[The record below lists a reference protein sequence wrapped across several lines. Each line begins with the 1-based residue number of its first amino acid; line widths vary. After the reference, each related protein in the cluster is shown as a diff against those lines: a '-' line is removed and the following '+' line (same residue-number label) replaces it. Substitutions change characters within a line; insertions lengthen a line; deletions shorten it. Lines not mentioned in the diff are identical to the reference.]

1 MDKLIVTAAMVGA
14 EVGKGDNPGFPVSP
28 EEIARAAYEC
38 RQAGASIVHLHVRK
52 PDGTPTQ
59 DPEIFRQAIDLIK
72 ARCDVIIQVSTGG
85 AIGMTAE
92 ERVAPVTL
100 GPEMATLTTGSVNFG
115 DGVFL
120 NKPAEIEAFA
130 RLMQEHGVKPEVE
143 AFDMGMIETAV
154 RLVKKG
160 LLQPP
165 LHFDLV
171 MGVPGGIA
179 GTPKNLLGMVES
191 LPPDSTW
198 SVAGIGRAELPLGA
212 MAIVL
217 GGHVRVGFEDNIHY
231 AKGVL
236 AESNAQLVA
245 RMVRLSREF
254 GREVANPDEAR
265 VILRMPP
272 RVG

>member
-1 MDKLIVTAAMVGA
+1 MDKLIITAAMVGA
-14 EVGKGDNPGFPVSP
+14 EVTKEENPALPVSP
-28 EEIARAAYEC
+28 EEIAEAACAC

-52 PDGTPTQ
+52 PDGTPTH
-59 DPEIFRQAIDLIK
+59 DPAVFRQAIELIK
-72 ARCDVIIQVSTGG
+72 ARCDVIVQVSTGG
-85 AIGMTAE
+85 AIGMTPN
-92 ERVAPVTL
+92 ERLAPIAL

-120 NKPAEIEAFA
+120 NPPVEIEAFA
-130 RLMQEHGVKPEVE
+130 RRMQERGVKPEVE
-143 AFDMGMIETAV
+143 AFDLGMIWTAV

-179 GTPKNLLGMVES
+179 GTPRNLFAMVEN

-212 MAIVL
+212 LAIIL

-245 RMVRLSREF
+245 RMARL
-254 GREVANPDEAR
+254 GRELGREAAEPDEAR
-265 VILRMPP
+265 AILCMPP
-272 RVG
+272 RAG